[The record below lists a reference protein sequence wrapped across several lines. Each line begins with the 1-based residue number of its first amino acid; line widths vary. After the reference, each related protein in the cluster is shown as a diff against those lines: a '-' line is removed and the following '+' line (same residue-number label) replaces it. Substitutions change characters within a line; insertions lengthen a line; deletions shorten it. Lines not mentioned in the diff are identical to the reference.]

1 MTRKDFE
8 PPGQPGGFFCL
19 QCLIRYPILNSM
31 DKNKWKSVVV
41 LTETHSKIKDIA
53 HFQKLP
59 LNQSLEWIVN
69 EKWESIFVQNLSK
82 PVQPTDN
89 KFRSRC

>member
-1 MTRKDFE
+1 
-8 PPGQPGGFFCL
+8 
-19 QCLIRYPILNSM
+19 M

-41 LTETHSKIKDIA
+41 LTETHNKIKDIA

-69 EKWESIFVQNLSK
+69 EKWESIFSQNLCK
-82 PVQPTDN
+82 PAQPTDN

>member
-1 MTRKDFE
+1 
-8 PPGQPGGFFCL
+8 
-19 QCLIRYPILNSM
+19 M

-41 LTETHSKIKDIA
+41 LTETHNKIKDIA

-69 EKWESIFVQNLSK
+69 EKWNSIFSQPAQNLGKSGHI
-82 PVQPTDN
+82 PTDN